1 MMPTVPEP
9 VGDSYTDAEVDAAV
23 EALTDPARLREVQD
37 LVARAAP
44 QIQRVLDQAL
54 ASGGWFGSAHEQAVV
69 QSAQTDDVEAR
80 VEAVR
85 TLLAE
90 ETRIG
95 MFVGVTVGFG
105 LAEELSS
112 RSTKTEDA

>member
-1 MMPTVPEP
+1 MMPTVP
-9 VGDSYTDAEVDAAV
+9 DRAYTDAEVDAAV

-69 QSAQTDDVEAR
+69 QSAQTDDLDAR

>member
-9 VGDSYTDAEVDAAV
+9 VGASYTDAEVDAAV
-23 EALTDPARLREVQD
+23 EALTDPARLREV
-37 LVARAAP
+37 
-44 QIQRVLDQAL
+44 QRVLDQAL

-69 QSAQTDDVEAR
+69 QSAQTDDVDAR

-105 LAEELSS
+105 LAEELS

>member
-1 MMPTVPEP
+1 M
-9 VGDSYTDAEVDAAV
+9 
-23 EALTDPARLREVQD
+23 
-37 LVARAAP
+37 
-44 QIQRVLDQAL
+44 
-54 ASGGWFGSAHEQAVV
+54 
-69 QSAQTDDVEAR
+69 QSAQTDDLEAR
-80 VEAVR
+80 IEAVR

-105 LAEELSS
+105 LAEELS

>member
-9 VGDSYTDAEVDAAV
+9 VGASYTDAEVDAAI
-23 EALTDPARLREVQD
+23 EALTDPARLRLAQD

-44 QIQRVLDQAL
+44 QLQRVLDEAL
-54 ASGGWFGSAHEQAVV
+54 ATGGWFGPAHEQAVV
-69 QSAQTDDVEAR
+69 QSAQTADLEER

-90 ETRIG
+90 ETRVG
-95 MFVGVTVGFG
+95 MFVGVAVGFG
-105 LAEELSS
+105 LAEELS